1 MGAEISAMKLG
12 PDPKQLR
19 EYLGTLV
26 PAAVLSWALAVLTLS
41 YVGVANKIDAAFISS
56 LVTSVLAVYGISR
69 KDPEKKDSAITTT
82 PSIRRGRPP
91 GSKNKS
97 KPPVIVPPTPNNGKT
112 QAGPTTK
119 N

>member
-1 MGAEISAMKLG
+1 MKLG

-41 YVGVANKIDAAFISS
+41 YVGIANKIDAAFISS

-69 KDPEKKDSAITTT
+69 KEADKKDHTITSSTS
-82 PSIRRGRPP
+82 PRLGRPP
-91 GSKNKS
+91 GSKNKP
-97 KPPVIVPPTPNNGKT
+97 KTPVVTPPVPTNGQT
-112 QAGPTTK
+112 QAPPKPK

>member
-1 MGAEISAMKLG
+1 MKLG

-69 KDPEKKDSAITTT
+69 KEADKKDGPTPVTT
-82 PSIRRGRPP
+82 IRRGRPP
-91 GSKNKS
+91 GSKNKL
-97 KPPVIVPPTPNNGKT
+97 KPTVVTPPVPNNGKI
-112 QAGPTTK
+112 QAKPTTK
-119 N
+119 D

>member
-69 KDPEKKDSAITTT
+69 KDTEKKDGTITTT
-82 PSIRRGRPP
+82 TVSRRGRPP
-91 GSKNKS
+91 GSKNKT
-97 KPPVIVPPTPNNGKT
+97 KPPVVIPPVPDNGKT
-112 QAGPTTK
+112 QAGPTPK